1 MKKHLVLLSALLL
14 QAAAVSVFAQVKPQ
28 AGDVIRGIV
37 RNSDGP
43 MAGVNIEEI
52 DFYDEYHDSVCSK
65 AVTDENGEFSFRL
78 VNPENQVLVF
88 GKDYE
93 SVWIDGIT
101 KSYYEITM
109 KPAAPIQPI
118 MLLDGPEYFTVLP
131 PVVSDKPLTPPV
143 AGTTISGYI
152 KSEEGPLENAYVAE
166 VGDVSVLVGHHSTD
180 ENGFF
185 SFKISDPNNF
195 LMISYIGHET
205 IKVAIDRTDYD
216 ITLKGRK
223 DIRMEDFESLGI
235 ETPDIR
241 LMYGVQIPPSAR

>member
-14 QAAAVSVFAQVKPQ
+14 QAAAVSAFAQDKPK

-37 RNSDGP
+37 RSSDGP

-78 VNPENQVLVF
+78 VNPENEVLISC
-88 GKDYE
+88 KDYE
-93 SVWIDGIT
+93 SVWIFEISQ
-101 KSYYEITM
+101 SYYEITM
-109 KPAAPIQPI
+109 KPQANLP
-118 MLLDGPEYFTVLP
+118 LLTMVDGPDHFTELP
-131 PVVSDKPLTPPV
+131 PVESGKPLARPV
-143 AGTTISGYI
+143 AGATISGYI
-152 KSEEGPLENAYVAE
+152 KSEEGPLENAYVME
-166 VGDVSVLVGHHSTD
+166 IGDYAAVIGVHSTD

-185 SFKISDPNNF
+185 SFAIADPGNV

-205 IKVAIDRTDYD
+205 IKVAIDRTEYD

-223 DIRMEDFESLGI
+223 DMPTVDVAADKKKVL
-235 ETPDIR
+235 
-241 LMYGVQIPPSAR
+241 Y

>member
-14 QAAAVSVFAQVKPQ
+14 QAAAVSVFAQDKPK

-65 AVTDENGEFSFRL
+65 AVTDENGEFSLRL
-78 VNPENQVLVF
+78 VNPENQVVIF
-88 GKDYE
+88 CKDYE
-93 SVWIDGIT
+93 SVWINEFT
-101 KSYYEITM
+101 QSYYEITM

-118 MLLDGPEYFTVLP
+118 RILDGPEYFTVLP

-205 IKVAIDRTDYD
+205 IKVAIDRTEYD
-216 ITLKGRK
+216 IILKGRK
-223 DIRMEDFESLGI
+223 DMPTVDVDADRKIVL
-235 ETPDIR
+235 
-241 LMYGVQIPPSAR
+241 Y

>member
-1 MKKHLVLLSALLL
+1 MKKHLVLLSVLLL
-14 QAAAVSVFAQVKPQ
+14 QAAAVSVFAQDKPK

-65 AVTDENGEFSFRL
+65 AVTDENGEFSLRL

-118 MLLDGPEYFTVLP
+118 MILDGPEYFTVLP

-205 IKVAIDRTDYD
+205 IKVAIDRTEYD
-216 ITLKGRK
+216 ITLKGLRNMPTVDVAADRK
-223 DIRMEDFESLGI
+223 KVL
-235 ETPDIR
+235 
-241 LMYGVQIPPSAR
+241 Y

>member
-14 QAAAVSVFAQVKPQ
+14 QAAAVSAFAQDKPK
-28 AGDVIRGIV
+28 AGDVISGIV

-65 AVTDENGEFSFRL
+65 AVTDENGEFSLRL

-118 MLLDGPEYFTVLP
+118 MILDGPEYFTVLP

-205 IKVAIDRTDYD
+205 IKVAIDRTEYD

-223 DIRMEDFESLGI
+223 DMPTVDVAADKKKVLYYNSDQL
-235 ETPDIR
+235 
-241 LMYGVQIPPSAR
+241 

>member
-14 QAAAVSVFAQVKPQ
+14 QAAAISAFAQDKPK
-28 AGDVIRGIV
+28 AGDMILGIV

-65 AVTDENGEFSFRL
+65 AVTDENGEFSLRL

-118 MLLDGPEYFTVLP
+118 MILDGPEYFTVLP

-143 AGTTISGYI
+143 AGTIISGYI

-205 IKVAIDRTDYD
+205 IKVAIDRTEYD

-223 DIRMEDFESLGI
+223 DMPTVDVAADKKKVLF
-235 ETPDIR
+235 
-241 LMYGVQIPPSAR
+241 

>member
-185 SFKISDPNNF
+185 SFTIADPGNV

-205 IKVAIDRTDYD
+205 IKVAIDRTEYD
-216 ITLKGRK
+216 ITLKGLKNMPTVDVAADRK
-223 DIRMEDFESLGI
+223 KVL
-235 ETPDIR
+235 
-241 LMYGVQIPPSAR
+241 Y

>member
-14 QAAAVSVFAQVKPQ
+14 QAAAVSVFAQDKPK

-65 AVTDENGEFSFRL
+65 AVTDENGEFSLRL
-78 VNPENQVLVF
+78 VNPDNQVLVF

-109 KPAAPIQPI
+109 KPAAPILPI
-118 MLLDGPEYFTVLP
+118 MILDGPEYFTVLP

-152 KSEEGPLENAYVAE
+152 KSEEGPLENAYVTE

-205 IKVAIDRTDYD
+205 IKVAIDRTEYD
-216 ITLKGRK
+216 ITL
-223 DIRMEDFESLGI
+223 ISLDSTQPKALHY
-235 ETPDIR
+235 E
-241 LMYGVQIPPSAR
+241 

>member
-14 QAAAVSVFAQVKPQ
+14 QAAAVSVFAQDKPK

-52 DFYDEYHDSVCSK
+52 DFYDDYHDSVCSK
-65 AVTDENGEFSFRL
+65 AVTDENGEFSLRL
-78 VNPENQVLVF
+78 VNPDNQVLVF

-109 KPAAPIQPI
+109 KPAAPILPI
-118 MLLDGPEYFTVLP
+118 MILDGPEYFTVLP

-205 IKVAIDRTDYD
+205 IKVAIDRTEYD

-223 DIRMEDFESLGI
+223 DMPTVDVAADKKKVLF
-235 ETPDIR
+235 
-241 LMYGVQIPPSAR
+241 

>member
-1 MKKHLVLLSALLL
+1 MKKLLVLMSALLL
-14 QAAAVSVFAQVKPQ
+14 QAAAVSVFAQDKPK

-37 RNSDGP
+37 RNSVGP
-43 MAGVNIEEI
+43 MAGVHIEEI

-65 AVTDENGEFSFRL
+65 AVTDENGEFSLRL
-78 VNPENQVLVF
+78 VNPENQVVIF
-88 GKDYE
+88 CKDYE
-93 SVWIDGIT
+93 SVWINEFT
-101 KSYYEITM
+101 QSYYEITM
-109 KPAAPIQPI
+109 KPATPIQPI
-118 MLLDGPEYFTVLP
+118 RILDGPEYFTVLP

-205 IKVAIDRTDYD
+205 IKVAIDRTEYD
-216 ITLKGRK
+216 ITLKGLKNMTTVDVAADRK
-223 DIRMEDFESLGI
+223 KVV
-235 ETPDIR
+235 
-241 LMYGVQIPPSAR
+241 Y

>member
-1 MKKHLVLLSALLL
+1 MKKHLVLLSVLLL
-14 QAAAVSVFAQVKPQ
+14 QAAAVSVFAQDKPK

-65 AVTDENGEFSFRL
+65 AVTDENGEFSLRL

-109 KPAAPIQPI
+109 KQAAPIQPI
-118 MLLDGPEYFTVLP
+118 KILDGPEHFTVLP

-152 KSEEGPLENAYVAE
+152 KSEEGPLENAYVTE

-185 SFKISDPNNF
+185 SFIISDPNNF

-205 IKVAIDRTDYD
+205 IKVAIDRTEYD
-216 ITLKGRK
+216 ITLKGLRNMPTVDVAADRK
-223 DIRMEDFESLGI
+223 KVL
-235 ETPDIR
+235 
-241 LMYGVQIPPSAR
+241 Y

>member
-14 QAAAVSVFAQVKPQ
+14 QAAAVSVFAQDKPK

-78 VNPENQVLVF
+78 VNPENQVVIF
-88 GKDYE
+88 CKDYE
-93 SVWIDGIT
+93 SVWINEFT
-101 KSYYEITM
+101 QSYYEITM
-109 KPAAPIQPI
+109 KPSAPIQPI
-118 MLLDGPEYFTVLP
+118 RILDGPEYFTVLP

-152 KSEEGPLENAYVAE
+152 KSEEGPLEKAYVEE

-205 IKVAIDRTDYD
+205 IKVAIDRTEYD
-216 ITLKGRK
+216 ITLKGLKNMPTVDVAADRK
-223 DIRMEDFESLGI
+223 KVL
-235 ETPDIR
+235 
-241 LMYGVQIPPSAR
+241 Y

>member
-14 QAAAVSVFAQVKPQ
+14 QAAAVSVFAQDKPK

-43 MAGVNIEEI
+43 MAGVHIEEI

-65 AVTDENGEFSFRL
+65 AVTDENGEFSLRL

-109 KPAAPIQPI
+109 KPQANLP
-118 MLLDGPEYFTVLP
+118 LLTMVDGPDHFTVLP
-131 PVVSDKPLTPPV
+131 PVESGKPLTPPV
-143 AGTTISGYI
+143 AGATISGYI
-152 KSEEGPLENAYVAE
+152 KSEEGPLENAYIME
-166 VGDVSVLVGHHSTD
+166 IGDYAAVIGVHSTD

-185 SFKISDPNNF
+185 SFTIADPVNV

-205 IKVAIDRTDYD
+205 IKVAIDRTEYD
-216 ITLKGRK
+216 ITLKGLKNMPTVDVAADRK
-223 DIRMEDFESLGI
+223 KVV
-235 ETPDIR
+235 
-241 LMYGVQIPPSAR
+241 Y

>member
-1 MKKHLVLLSALLL
+1 MKKHLVLLSVLLL
-14 QAAAVSVFAQVKPQ
+14 QAAAVSVFAQDKPK

-37 RNSDGP
+37 RNSEGP

-52 DFYDEYHDSVCSK
+52 DFYDDYHDSVCSK
-65 AVTDENGEFSFRL
+65 AVTDENGEFSLRL
-78 VNPENQVLVF
+78 VNPDNQVLVF

-109 KPAAPIQPI
+109 KPAAPILPI
-118 MLLDGPEYFTVLP
+118 MILDGPEYFTVLP

-205 IKVAIDRTDYD
+205 IKVAIHRTEYD
-216 ITLKGRK
+216 ITLKGLKNMPTVDVAADRK
-223 DIRMEDFESLGI
+223 QTHRGAGC
-235 ETPDIR
+235 T
-241 LMYGVQIPPSAR
+241 VQTGSEI

>member
-1 MKKHLVLLSALLL
+1 MKKLLVLLSALLL
-14 QAAAVSVFAQVKPQ
+14 QAAAVCVFAQDKPKS
-28 AGDVIRGIV
+28 GDVIRGIV

-43 MAGVNIEEI
+43 MADVHIEEI
-52 DFYDEYHDSVCSK
+52 DFYDEYHDSICSK
-65 AVTDENGEFSFRL
+65 AVTDENGEFSLRL
-78 VNPENQVLVF
+78 VSPENELLF
-88 GKDYE
+88 HCMDYI
-93 SVWIDGIT
+93 SVWVKDISE
-101 KSYYEITM
+101 SYYEINM
-109 KPAAPIQPI
+109 DPQPPLNPVMI
-118 MLLDGPEYFTVLP
+118 LDGPEYFTVLP

-205 IKVAIDRTDYD
+205 IKVAIDRTEYD
-216 ITLKGRK
+216 ITLKGLKNMPTVDVAADRK
-223 DIRMEDFESLGI
+223 KVV
-235 ETPDIR
+235 
-241 LMYGVQIPPSAR
+241 Y

>member
-14 QAAAVSVFAQVKPQ
+14 QAAAVSAFAQDKPK
-28 AGDVIRGIV
+28 AGDVISGIV

-65 AVTDENGEFSFRL
+65 AVTDENGEFSLRL

-118 MLLDGPEYFTVLP
+118 MILDGPEYFTVLP

-205 IKVAIDRTDYD
+205 IKVAIDRTEYD

-223 DIRMEDFESLGI
+223 DMPTVDVAADKKKVL
-235 ETPDIR
+235 
-241 LMYGVQIPPSAR
+241 Y